1 MGKEDTKLLIAG
13 NKAPKSCDA
22 YKDGFCEE
30 NAKTLW
36 YVLYKQYKSVYR
48 KQLEIWRRI
57 DE

>member
-30 NAKTLW
+30 MQKPCDMCYTSSIIVFTESN
-36 YVLYKQYKSVYR
+36 
-48 KQLEIWRRI
+48 
-57 DE
+57 